1 MSCHNTGRAGS
12 NKKKRTIAII
22 SGAGVGVAG
31 IAYVSLAANPVAA
44 AAIPAVLAFA
54 ACPAMCAAMGGAMW
68 MSRRFKKRN
77 NNSIMQTQ
85 PLNNNAKEL
94 ATKNLEVESQSV
106 GDNNNEIFQV
116 QYQNKLKRKV
126 LKRKMINMLKSIF

>member
-1 MSCHNTGRAGS
+1 MGRGGS
-12 NKKKRTIAII
+12 NKKRMIAII
-22 SGAGVGVAG
+22 SGAGVGAAG
-31 IAYVSLAANPVAA
+31 IAYVSLAANPVAE

-85 PLNNNAKEL
+85 PLNDNANEL
-94 ATKNLEVESQSV
+94 ATKNLEVESQSG
-106 GDNNNEIFQV
+106 GDDNIMKYFRFSTKTNSNV
-116 QYQNKLKRKV
+116 RC
-126 LKRKMINMLKSIF
+126 

>member
-1 MSCHNTGRAGS
+1 MICHNTGRASS

-31 IAYVSLAANPVAA
+31 IAYVSLGANPVAA

-68 MSRRFKKRN
+68 LSGRISKRKN
-77 NNSIMQTQ
+77 QTQ
-85 PLNNNAKEL
+85 
-94 ATKNLEVESQSV
+94 VQQSV
-106 GDNNNEIFQV
+106 VNSKQDAAEVKRESIDDNQKHV
-116 QYQNKLKRKV
+116 TYPQNRRKDKTV
-126 LKRKMINMLKSIF
+126 AHDISAISD